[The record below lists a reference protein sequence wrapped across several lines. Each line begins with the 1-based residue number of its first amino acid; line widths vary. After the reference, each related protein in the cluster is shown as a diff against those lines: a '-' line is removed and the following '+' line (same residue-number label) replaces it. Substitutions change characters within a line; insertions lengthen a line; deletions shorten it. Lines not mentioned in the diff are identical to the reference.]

1 MYIMRL
7 LDPYCFAF
15 YLKTVYYAFLI
26 LYKEPLLTIT
36 LHVFHYF
43 LKIIKQTLIYED
55 TNLFR

>member
-7 LDPYCFAF
+7 LDPYCFVF

-55 TNLFR
+55 TN